1 MLNETPLAITLRGMT
16 SNAKDKARLAS
27 EALYSVQGLWC
38 TSCAL
43 AVEGRLRRLPGVA
56 AASVHYPSA
65 TLLVAGQPEALE
77 EGRLA
82 TVVRRL
88 GYRLGPPEAVG
99 DAQTRLEGES
109 RYLTLR
115 LLTAVAFG
123 MWTMIAS
130 LLIYAGAMP
139 SPRLELVMAWVSAAF
154 ALPVVTYVALPFYRA
169 GWRTVR
175 ARRPGMD
182 ALVSL
187 GALTAVGVSLWLLS
201 RGSPEVYFD
210 TAVMLV
216 SLLLAGRLVETLC
229 RHRGLRALQALHE
242 PPAEVQRW
250 ERGAWLACPLEAVAV
265 GDRVRVE
272 RGETLPLD
280 GVLRDDEALID
291 LSPLTGESAP
301 RRCLPGEPMA
311 AGCRNRGDTLILEVT
326 APVGE
331 CRLDRLREQ
340 MWWQQARKGE
350 LQRLADRF
358 AGWLS
363 PLAVVLA
370 LSALAATWLAGV
382 PAEEAWARALSVLVV
397 ACPCAVGLAIPLAG
411 LAGSGQALE
420 RGVII
425 RDPSVFEGLA
435 AIRSA
440 AFDKTGTLTPGEPT
454 VLAVRPAPGEREEDV
469 LSLAANAAQGSDHPL
484 ARTVRR
490 YARDAGQAGSAEV
503 VEAEEF
509 GGRGRRVRLADG
521 RRLLLGSRTWLV
533 EQGIAIDGVED
544 SGESEVLLACGGR
557 WVGHFR
563 LGEIALP
570 GTAATLARLRRQGLV
585 LALISGDRAQAV
597 RRLGDEVGLRPEE
610 CYAGRSP
617 EAKAQ
622 LLAAMPQPSL
632 YVGDG
637 LNDVLGLATA
647 SVGVA
652 PLGASSTVQEGAGV
666 ALLKPGIAGV
676 DCAWRLARRTR
687 RVMRQNL
694 LLSGIYN
701 LLALGL
707 AVAMPIPP
715 LVAVLAMVASSL
727 SVVAN
732 SARLAWSDEEAEE
745 SQPDGPLTEALGTA
759 P

>member
-1 MLNETPLAITLRGMT
+1 MT
-16 SNAKDKARLAS
+16 STSHRDAS
-27 EALYSVQGLWC
+27 RTGEALYSVQGLWC

-43 AVEGRLRRLPGVA
+43 AVEAQLMRLSGVV

-65 TLLVAGQPEALE
+65 TLLVQGRPDALE
-77 EGRLA
+77 EPRLA
-82 TVVRRL
+82 AAVRRL

-99 DAQTRLEGES
+99 DAQARLEAES

-139 SPRLELVMAWVSAAF
+139 SPRLDLVMAWVSGAF
-154 ALPVVTYVALPFYRA
+154 ALPVVTYVAFPFYRA
-169 GWRTVR
+169 GWRTLR
-175 ARRPGMD
+175 AWRPGMD

-187 GALTAVGVSLWLLS
+187 GALTAVGVSLWLLAL
-201 RGSPEVYFD
+201 GSPEVYFD

-216 SLLLAGRLVETLC
+216 SLLLVGRLVETLC
-229 RHRGLRALQALHE
+229 RHRGLRALKALHE

-250 ERGAWLACPLEAVAV
+250 EQGGGRTRPLEAVAV

-272 RGETLPLD
+272 GGEALPLD
-280 GVLRDDEALID
+280 GTLCDGEALLD

-301 RRCLPGEPMA
+301 RRCLPGDPVA
-311 AGCRNRGDTLILEVT
+311 AGCRNRGAALILEVT
-326 APVGE
+326 AATGE

-363 PLAVVLA
+363 PVAVMLA
-370 LSALAATWLAGV
+370 LLTLAATWLAGI
-382 PAEEAWARALSVLVV
+382 PAEEAWVRALSVLVV

-420 RGVII
+420 RGVIV
-425 RDPSVFEGLA
+425 RDPNVFEVLA
-435 AIRSA
+435 TVRSA
-440 AFDKTGTLTPGEPT
+440 AFDKTGTLTPGEPE
-454 VLAVRPAPGEREEDV
+454 VLAVQPASGYREVDI
-469 LSLAANAAQGSDHPL
+469 LASAASAAQGSDHPL
-484 ARTVRR
+484 ARAMRR
-490 YARDAGQAGSAEV
+490 HARDAGLDGSVEVAEV
-503 VEAEEF
+503 EEF

-521 RRLLLGSRTWLV
+521 RRLLLGSRAWLG
-533 EQGIAIDGVED
+533 EQGIDVDGQED
-544 SGESEVLLACGGR
+544 SAESEVLLACDGSWIGQF
-557 WVGHFR
+557 H
-563 LGEIALP
+563 LGEAALP
-570 GTAATLARLRRQGLV
+570 GTATILARLRRQGLV
-585 LALISGDRAQAV
+585 LALISGDRARAV
-597 RRLGDEVGLRPEE
+597 RRLGEEVGLRPAE

-637 LNDVLGLATA
+637 LNDMLGLATA

-652 PLGASSTVQEGAGV
+652 PLGASSTVQEGASV
-666 ALLKPGIAGV
+666 ALMRPGVSGV
-676 DCAWRLARRTR
+676 ENALDLARRTR

-715 LVAVLAMVASSL
+715 LVAVLAMLASSL

-732 SARLAWSDEEAEE
+732 SARLAWSDEPAQERR
-745 SQPDGPLTEALGTA
+745 PDAAPAEALGTA

>member
-1 MLNETPLAITLRGMT
+1 MT
-16 SNAKDKARLAS
+16 TTSHRDSSRTH

-43 AVEGRLRRLPGVA
+43 AVEAQLMRLSGVV

-65 TLLVAGQPEALE
+65 ILLVQGRPDALE
-77 EGRLA
+77 ETRLA
-82 TVVRRL
+82 AAVKRL

-99 DAQTRLEGES
+99 DAETRLEAES

-115 LLTAVAFG
+115 LLAAIAFG

-139 SPRLELVMAWVSAAF
+139 SPRLELVMAWVSGAF
-154 ALPVVTYVALPFYRA
+154 ALPVVTYVAFPFYRA
-169 GWRTVR
+169 GWRTAR

-187 GALTAVGVSLWLLS
+187 GALTAVAVSLWLLL
-201 RGSPEVYFD
+201 RGSAEVYFD

-216 SLLLAGRLVETLC
+216 ALLLAGRLVETLC
-229 RHRGLRALQALHE
+229 RHRGLRALQALYE
-242 PPAEVQRW
+242 PPTEVRRW
-250 ERGAWLACPLEAVAV
+250 GQGSWQPCPRESVAI

-272 RGETLPLD
+272 PGETLPFD
-280 GVLRDDEALID
+280 GVVENDEALLD

-301 RRCLPGEPMA
+301 RRCLPGEPVA
-311 AGCRNRGDTLILEVT
+311 AGCRNLGAALVLEVT
-326 APVGE
+326 AAAGE

-370 LSALAATWLAGV
+370 ALTLLATWLSGV
-382 PAEEAWARALSVLVV
+382 PAEEAWVRALSVLVV
-397 ACPCAVGLAIPLAG
+397 ACPCAVGLAIPLAS

-420 RGVII
+420 RGVIV
-425 RDPSVFEGLA
+425 RDPSAFEVLA
-435 AIRSA
+435 GIRSA
-440 AFDKTGTLTPGEPT
+440 AFDKTGTLTRGEPE
-454 VLAVRPAPGEREEDV
+454 VLAVRPAPGYGEAAV
-469 LSLAANAAQGSDHPL
+469 LVLTALAAQGSEHPL
-484 ARTVRR
+484 ARAVRR
-490 YARDAGQAGSAEV
+490 YARDAGQDAVAEV
-503 VEAEEF
+503 AEAEET

-521 RRLLLGSRTWLV
+521 RRLLLGSRTWLG
-533 EQGIAIDGVED
+533 EQGVSMKGLEEPA
-544 SGESEVLLACGGR
+544 ESEVLLACDGQ
-557 WVGHFR
+557 WLAQFS
-563 LGEIALP
+563 LGEAALP
-570 GTAATLARLRRQGLV
+570 GSAETLARLRRQGLV

-597 RRLGDEVGLRPEE
+597 RRLGVEVGLQPEE

-617 EAKAQ
+617 EAKAK

-632 YVGDG
+632 YAGDG
-637 LNDVLGLATA
+637 INDVLGLATA

-666 ALLKPGIAGV
+666 ALMRSGV
-676 DCAWRLARRTR
+676 SGVENVLYLARRTR

-701 LLALGL
+701 LLALSL

-715 LVAVLAMVASSL
+715 LVAVLAMAASSL

-732 SARLAWSDEEAEE
+732 SARLAWSDEGAAERQPEAP
-745 SQPDGPLTEALGTA
+745 QAAALGAA

>member
-1 MLNETPLAITLRGMT
+1 MT
-16 SNAKDKARLAS
+16 TISHSDS
-27 EALYSVQGLWC
+27 SHTGEALYSVQGLWC

-43 AVEGRLRRLPGVA
+43 AVEAQLMRLSGVV

-65 TLLVAGQPEALE
+65 TLLVQGRPDALE
-77 EGRLA
+77 EARLA
-82 TVVRRL
+82 TAVRRI
-88 GYRLGPPEAVG
+88 GYRLGPPEATA
-99 DAQTRLEGES
+99 DAEARLEAES

-123 MWTMIAS
+123 MWTMLTS

-139 SPRLELVMAWVSAAF
+139 SPRLELVMAWVSGAF
-154 ALPVVTYVALPFYRA
+154 ALPVVTYVAFPFYRA
-169 GWRTVR
+169 GWRTAR

-187 GALTAVGVSLWLLS
+187 GTLTAVGVSLWLLT
-201 RGSPEVYFD
+201 RGSAEVYFD

-216 SLLLAGRLVETLC
+216 ALLLVGRLVETLC
-229 RHRGLRALQALHE
+229 RHRGLRALQALHR
-242 PPAEVQRW
+242 PPAQVQRW
-250 ERGAWLACPLEAVAV
+250 VADAWQSCALEAVAV
-265 GDRVRVE
+265 GDRLRVE
-272 RGETLPLD
+272 PGETLPLD
-280 GVLRDDEALID
+280 GVLRDGEALLD

-301 RRCLPGEPMA
+301 RRCLPGEPVA
-311 AGCRNRGDTLILEVT
+311 AGCRNQGAALVFEVT
-326 APVGE
+326 APAGE

-370 LSALAATWLAGV
+370 ALTLLAAWLAGV
-382 PAEEAWARALSVLVV
+382 PAEEAWVRALSVLVV
-397 ACPCAVGLAIPLAG
+397 ACPCAVGLAIPLAA

-425 RDPSVFEGLA
+425 RDPSTFEALA
-435 AIRSA
+435 GIRSA
-440 AFDKTGTLTPGEPT
+440 AFDKTGTLTRGEPE
-454 VLAVRPAPGEREEDV
+454 VLAVRSAPGYGEAAV
-469 LSLAANAAQGSDHPL
+469 QALAAMAAEGSEHPL
-484 ARTVRR
+484 ARAVRR
-490 YARDAGQAGSAEV
+490 HARDAGHDAGAEV
-503 VEAEEF
+503 AEAEET

-521 RRLLLGSRTWLV
+521 RRLLLGSRDWLG
-533 EQGIAIDGVED
+533 EQGIAIDGLQE
-544 SGESEVLLACGGR
+544 SAESEVLLACDGQ
-557 WVGHFR
+557 WLAQFS
-563 LGEIALP
+563 LGEAALP
-570 GTAATLARLRRQGLV
+570 GSAETLARLRRQGLT
-585 LALISGDRAQAV
+585 LALISGDRALAV
-597 RRLGDEVGLRPEE
+597 RRLSAEVGLQPEE

-617 EAKAQ
+617 EAKAK

-637 LNDVLGLATA
+637 INDVLGLATA

-666 ALLKPGIAGV
+666 ALLKPGIKGV
-676 DCAWRLARRTR
+676 ETVWQLARRTR

-732 SARLAWSDEEAEE
+732 SARLAWSDAEVWQKQQDAPA
-745 SQPDGPLTEALGTA
+745 SDALGA
-759 P
+759 VP

>member
-1 MLNETPLAITLRGMT
+1 MTPIIQDETRH
-16 SNAKDKARLAS
+16 AS
-27 EALYSVQGLWC
+27 EALFSVQGLWC

-43 AVEGRLRRLPGVA
+43 AVEAQLKRLPGITT
-56 AASVHYPSA
+56 ASVHYPSA
-65 TLLVAGQPEALE
+65 TLLVEGRPEALDE
-77 EGRLA
+77 ARLA
-82 TVVRRL
+82 AAVRRL
-88 GYRLGPPEAVG
+88 GYRLAAPEAVG
-99 DAQTRLEGES
+99 DAQARLEAES

-139 SPRLELVMAWVSAAF
+139 SPRLELVMAWVSGAF
-154 ALPVVTYVALPFYRA
+154 ALPVVTYVAFPFYRA

-216 SLLLAGRLVETLC
+216 TLLLVGRLVETLC

-242 PPAEVQRW
+242 PPADVQCRVRDGW
-250 ERGAWLACPLEAVAV
+250 QVRTLEAVAV

-272 RGETLPLD
+272 PGETLPLD
-280 GVLRDDEALID
+280 GVLCDDEALLD

-301 RRCLPGEPMA
+301 RRCLPGEPVA
-311 AGCRNRGDTLILEVT
+311 AGCRNRGAALVIEVT
-326 APVGE
+326 ATAGE

-370 LSALAATWLAGV
+370 VLTLAATWLAGV
-382 PAEEAWARALSVLVV
+382 PAEDAWVRALSVLVV

-420 RGVII
+420 QGVIV
-425 RDPSVFEGLA
+425 RDPSVFEVLA
-435 AIRSA
+435 TIRSA
-440 AFDKTGTLTPGEPT
+440 AFDKTGTLTPGEPE
-454 VLAVRPAPGEREEDV
+454 VRAMRPAPGYREADV
-469 LSLAANAAQGSDHPL
+469 LRLAACAAQGSDHPL
-484 ARTVRR
+484 ARAVRR
-490 YARDAGQAGSAEV
+490 YAHDAGQAGGDSIAT
-503 VEAEEF
+503 AEEF
-509 GGRGRRVRLADG
+509 GGRGRCVRLADG
-521 RRLLLGSRTWLV
+521 QRLLLGSRAWLA
-533 EQGIAIDGVED
+533 EQGIEV
-544 SGESEVLLACGGR
+544 SGLEEPGTSEVLLACDER
-557 WVGHFR
+557 WIGHFQ
-563 LGEIALP
+563 LGEVPLP
-570 GTAATLARLRRQGLV
+570 GTAATLARLRHEGLV

-597 RRLGDEVGLRPEE
+597 CRLGAAVGLRPEE

-632 YVGDG
+632 FVGDG

-652 PLGASSTVQEGAGV
+652 PLGASSTAQEGAGV
-666 ALLKPGIAGV
+666 ALLRPGVGGIDSV
-676 DCAWRLARRTR
+676 WRLARRTR
-687 RVMRQNL
+687 RVMHQNL
-694 LLSGIYN
+694 LLSGVYN

-732 SARLAWSDEEAEE
+732 SARLAWSGEETGVQ
-745 SQPDGPLTEALGTA
+745 QPEGPLTEAFGTA

>member
-1 MLNETPLAITLRGMT
+1 MT
-16 SNAKDKARLAS
+16 STSDNPSIRRA

-43 AVEGRLRRLPGVA
+43 AVEAQLKRLPGIG

-65 TLLVAGQPEALE
+65 TLLVEGEPEALDE
-77 EGRLA
+77 RRLEVA
-82 TVVRRL
+82 VRRL
-88 GYRLGPPEAVG
+88 GYRLGPPEAVA
-99 DAQTRLEGES
+99 DAEARLDAES

-115 LLTAVAFG
+115 LLMAVVFG
-123 MWTMIAS
+123 MWTMLAS

-139 SPRLELVMAWVSAAF
+139 RAELDLIMAWVSGAF

-169 GWRTVR
+169 GWRTTR
-175 ARRPGMD
+175 AWRPGMD
-182 ALVSL
+182 ALVAL
-187 GALTAVGVSLWLLS
+187 GALTAVGVSLWLLAH
-201 RGSPEVYFD
+201 GSPEVYFD

-216 SLLLAGRLVETLC
+216 TLLLVGRLVETLC
-229 RHRGLRALQALHE
+229 RHRGLRALQALHR
-242 PPAEVQRW
+242 PPAQVQRW
-250 ERGAWLACPLEAVAV
+250 EADAWQPCALEAVTV
-265 GDRVRVE
+265 GDRLRVE
-272 RGETLPLD
+272 PGETLPLD
-280 GVLRDDEALID
+280 GILRDGEALLD

-301 RRCLPGEPMA
+301 RRCLPGDA
-311 AGCRNRGDTLILEVT
+311 VVAGCRNLGAALVFEVT
-326 APVGE
+326 APAGE

-370 LSALAATWLAGV
+370 LLTLVATWLAGV
-382 PAEEAWARALSVLVV
+382 PAEEAWVRALSVLVV

-420 RGVII
+420 RGVVI
-425 RDPSVFEGLA
+425 RDPGAFETLA
-435 AIRSA
+435 RIRSA
-440 AFDKTGTLTPGEPT
+440 AFDKTGTLTAGEPQ
-454 VLAVRPAPGEREEDV
+454 VQAMHSAANLAEPELLE
-469 LSLAANAAQGSDHPL
+469 LAAVVARGSEHPL
-484 ARTVRR
+484 ARAVRR
-490 YARDAGQAGSAEV
+490 YVQDVQDIQDARGAQDSGAGGELDIVQ
-503 VEAEEF
+503 AEEV
-509 GGRGRRVRLADG
+509 GGRGRQVALGNG
-521 RRLLLGSRTWLV
+521 RELLLGSRAWLA
-533 EQGIAIDGVED
+533 EQGVDTTQAGD
-544 SGESEVLLACGGR
+544 SGESEVLLACDGALLAR
-557 WVGHFR
+557 FT
-563 LGEIALP
+563 LGETALP
-570 GTAATLARLRRQGLV
+570 GTTETLAELRREGLA
-585 LALISGDRAQAV
+585 LALISGDRAPAV
-597 RRLGDEVGLRPEE
+597 RWLADAVGIKAEE

-617 EAKAQ
+617 EAKAK

-637 LNDVLGLATA
+637 LNDVVGLATA

-652 PLGASSTVQEGAGV
+652 PLGANTTVQEGASV
-666 ALLKPGIAGV
+666 ALLKPGVAGV
-676 DCAWRLARRTR
+676 EVAWRLARRTR

-694 LLSGIYN
+694 VLSGVYN

-732 SARLAWSDEEAEE
+732 SARLALAGEREPE
-745 SQPDGPLTEALGTA
+745 QPQQSRQVGALGTA

>member
-1 MLNETPLAITLRGMT
+1 MDAISDSQSERQG
-16 SNAKDKARLAS
+16 

-43 AVEGRLRRLPGVA
+43 AVEAQLARMPGVS

-65 TLLVAGQPEALE
+65 TLLVQGQPPALE
-77 EGRLA
+77 EARLA
-82 TVVRRL
+82 AAVSRL
-88 GYRLGPPEAVG
+88 GYRLGPPEAIG
-99 DAQTRLEGES
+99 DAEARLDAES

-115 LLTAVAFG
+115 LLMAVAFG
-123 MWTMIAS
+123 MWTMLAS

-139 SPRLELVMAWVSAAF
+139 SAELDLIMAWVSGAF

-169 GWRTVR
+169 GWRTTR
-175 ARRPGMD
+175 AWRPGMD
-182 ALVSL
+182 ALVAL
-187 GALTAVGVSLWLLS
+187 GALTAVGVSLWLLA

-210 TAVMLV
+210 TSVMLV
-216 SLLLAGRLVETLC
+216 TLLLVGRLVETLC
-229 RHRGLRALQALHE
+229 RHRGLRALQALHR
-242 PPAEVQRW
+242 PPAQVQRW
-250 ERGAWLACPLEAVAV
+250 EADAWQPCALDSVAV
-265 GDRVRVE
+265 GDRLRVE
-272 RGETLPLD
+272 LGEALPLD
-280 GVLRDDEALID
+280 GTLSDAEALLD

-301 RRCLPGEPMA
+301 RRCLPGDAVA
-311 AGCRNRGDTLILEVT
+311 AGCRNLGAALVFEVT
-326 APVGE
+326 APAGE

-370 LSALAATWLAGV
+370 LFTLVATWLAGV
-382 PAEEAWARALSVLVV
+382 PAEEAWVRALSVLVV

-420 RGVII
+420 RGVVI
-425 RDPSVFEGLA
+425 RDPGAFETLA
-435 AIRSA
+435 RIRSA
-440 AFDKTGTLTPGEPT
+440 AFDKTGTLTAGEPQVQVMHPAADLPET
-454 VLAVRPAPGEREEDV
+454 ELLVLAAV
-469 LSLAANAAQGSDHPL
+469 AARGSEHPL
-484 ARTVRR
+484 ARAVRR
-490 YARDAGQAGSAEV
+490 YAQDAQDAGAGEELDIV
-503 VEAEEF
+503 QAEEV
-509 GGRGRRVRLADG
+509 GGRGRQVALGDG
-521 RRLLLGSRTWLV
+521 RELLLGSRAWLA
-533 EQGIAIDGVED
+533 EQGVATEQAGD
-544 SGESEVLLACGGR
+544 SGESEVLLACDGVLLAR
-557 WVGHFR
+557 FT
-563 LGEIALP
+563 LGEMALP
-570 GTAATLARLRRQGLV
+570 GTSETLAELRREGLA
-585 LALISGDRAQAV
+585 LALISGDRAPAV
-597 RRLGDEVGLRPEE
+597 RRLADAVGIKAEE

-617 EAKAQ
+617 EAKAK

-637 LNDVLGLATA
+637 LNDVVGLATA

-652 PLGASSTVQEGAGV
+652 PLGANTTVQEGASV
-666 ALLKPGIAGV
+666 ALLKPGVAGIEV
-676 DCAWRLARRTR
+676 AWRLARRTR

-694 LLSGIYN
+694 VLSGVYN

-732 SARLAWSDEEAEE
+732 SARLALAGEREPE
-745 SQPDGPLTEALGTA
+745 QPVQSRQVGALGTA

>member
-1 MLNETPLAITLRGMT
+1 MTSISPRETPHVG
-16 SNAKDKARLAS
+16 
-27 EALYSVQGLWC
+27 EALFSVQGLWC

-43 AVEGRLRRLPGVA
+43 AVEAQLMRLPGVE

-65 TLLVAGQPEALE
+65 TLLVSGRPEALDE
-77 EGRLA
+77 ARLA
-82 TVVRRL
+82 GAVKRL
-88 GYRLGPPEAVG
+88 GYRLGPPEAMR
-99 DAQTRLEGES
+99 DAEARLDEES

-115 LLTAVAFG
+115 LLSAFGFG
-123 MWTMIAS
+123 MWTMLAS

-139 SPRLELVMAWVSAAF
+139 SVRLELVMAWVSGAF
-154 ALPVVTYVALPFYRA
+154 AVPVVTYVAWPFYRA
-169 GWRTVR
+169 GWRTLR

-182 ALVSL
+182 ALVAL
-187 GALTAVGVSLWLLS
+187 GTLTAVTVSLWLLS

-216 SLLLAGRLVETLC
+216 ALLLAGRLVETLC
-229 RHRGLRALQALHE
+229 RHRGLRALQELHV
-242 PPAEVQRW
+242 PPADVQRW
-250 ERGAWLACPLEAVAV
+250 ENDSWQPCSLDAVAV
-265 GDRVRVE
+265 GERVRVDQ
-272 RGETLPLD
+272 GDVLPLD
-280 GVLRDDEALID
+280 GLLQESEALLD

-301 RRCLPGEPMA
+301 RRCLPGEPLA
-311 AGCRNRGDTLILEVT
+311 AGCRNLGATLVLEVS
-326 APVGE
+326 AVAGE

-370 LSALAATWLAGV
+370 LFTLLTAWFAGV
-382 PAEEAWARALSVLVV
+382 PAEEAWVRALSVLVV

-411 LAGSGQALE
+411 LAGSGQALSH
-420 RGVII
+420 GVIV
-425 RDPSVFEGLA
+425 RDPSAFEALA
-435 AIRSA
+435 TIRSA
-440 AFDKTGTLTPGEPT
+440 AFDKTGTLTPGEPE
-454 VLAVRPAPGEREEDV
+454 VLALRPAPGWNEAEV
-469 LSLAANAAQGSDHPL
+469 LALAASAAQGSDHPL
-484 ARTVRR
+484 ARAVLRHVRDEGLQQG
-490 YARDAGQAGSAEV
+490 AQAAEIQ
-503 VEAEEF
+503 EL
-509 GGRGRRVRLADG
+509 GGRGRRVRLPDG
-521 RRLLLGSRTWLV
+521 RTLLLGSRSWLA
-533 EQGIAIDGVED
+533 EQGVTLQGAEETG
-544 SGESEVLLACGGR
+544 GSEVLLACDDK

-563 LGEIALP
+563 LGEAALP
-570 GTAATLARLRRQGLV
+570 GTASVLARLRREGLA

-597 RRLGDEVGLRPEE
+597 QRLGAEVGLRPEE

-617 EAKAQ
+617 EAKAK

-647 SVGVA
+647 SVGVV
-652 PLGASSTVQEGAGV
+652 PLGANVTAQEGASIALLRPGV
-666 ALLKPGIAGV
+666 AGV
-676 DCAWRLARRTR
+676 EVAWRLARRTQ

-694 LLSGIYN
+694 ILSAIYN

-707 AVAMPIPP
+707 AVIMPIPP

-732 SARLAWSDEEAEE
+732 SARLAWGEPEARED
-745 SQPDGPLTEALGTA
+745 SRQGKALAPKHQLT
-759 P
+759 

>member
-1 MLNETPLAITLRGMT
+1 MT
-16 SNAKDKARLAS
+16 STSHRDAS
-27 EALYSVQGLWC
+27 RTGEALYSLQGLWC

-43 AVEGRLRRLPGVA
+43 AVEAQLMRLSGVV

-65 TLLVAGQPEALE
+65 TLLVQGQPDALE
-77 EGRLA
+77 ETRLA
-82 TVVRRL
+82 AAVRRL
-88 GYRLGPPEAVG
+88 GYCLGPPEAMG
-99 DAQTRLEGES
+99 DAQARLEAES

-115 LLTAVAFG
+115 LLTAIAFG

-130 LLIYAGAMP
+130 LLIYVGAMP
-139 SPRLELVMAWVSAAF
+139 SSRLELVMAWVSGAF

-169 GWRTVR
+169 GWRTLR
-175 ARRPGMD
+175 AWRPGMD

-201 RGSPEVYFD
+201 QGSPEVYFD

-229 RHRGLRALQALHE
+229 RHRGLRALQALYE
-242 PPAEVQRW
+242 PSTEVQRW
-250 ERGAWLACPLEAVAV
+250 EQGDWHTRPLEAVTV

-272 RGETLPLD
+272 GGEALPLD
-280 GVLRDDEALID
+280 GMLCDDEALLD

-301 RRCLPGEPMA
+301 RRCLAGDPIA
-311 AGCRNRGDTLILEVT
+311 AGCRNLGATLVLEVT
-326 APVGE
+326 APAGE

-363 PLAVVLA
+363 PVAVVLA
-370 LSALAATWLAGV
+370 LLTLAATWLAGV
-382 PAEEAWARALSVLVV
+382 PAEEAWVRALSVLVV

-411 LAGSGQALE
+411 LAASGQALE
-420 RGVII
+420 HGVVV
-425 RDPSVFEGLA
+425 RDPSVFEVLA
-435 AIRSA
+435 TVRSV
-440 AFDKTGTLTPGEPT
+440 AFDKTGTLTPGEPE
-454 VLAVRPAPGEREEDV
+454 VLAVRPAHGYREVDI
-469 LSLAANAAQGSDHPL
+469 LALAASAAQGSGHPL
-484 ARTVRR
+484 ARAVCRH
-490 YARDAGQAGSAEV
+490 ARDAGVDRSEEV
-503 VEAEEF
+503 AEAEEF
-509 GGRGRRVRLADG
+509 GGRGRRVDLADG
-521 RRLLLGSRTWLV
+521 RPLLLGSRAWLAGK
-533 EQGIAIDGVED
+533 GIDVDGLEEA
-544 SGESEVLLACGGR
+544 GASEVLLACGGS
-557 WVGHFR
+557 WIGHFR
-563 LGEIALP
+563 LGEAALP

-585 LALISGDRAQAV
+585 LALISGDGAQAV
-597 RRLGDEVGLRPEE
+597 RRLGEAVGLRPAE

-637 LNDVLGLATA
+637 LNDMLGLATA

-652 PLGASSTVQEGAGV
+652 PLGASSTVQEGASV
-666 ALLKPGIAGV
+666 ALMRPGVSGV
-676 DCAWRLARRTR
+676 ENALDLARRTR

-715 LVAVLAMVASSL
+715 WVAVLAMAASSL

-732 SARLAWSDEEAEE
+732 SARLAWSDEGTVERQEA
-745 SQPDGPLTEALGTA
+745 PPAEALGTA